1 MKLIGIQKVRLDEMI
16 TYFMLSKPERA
27 EGLMK
32 LVCSKCH
39 KVYYVKSVR
48 ACECVK

>member
-1 MKLIGIQKVRLDEMI
+1 MGTRRLQRMI
-16 TYFMLSKPERA
+16 TYYQLSKPEKA
-27 EGLMK
+27 DGLMK

-39 KVYYVKSVR
+39 KVYYDKFVR